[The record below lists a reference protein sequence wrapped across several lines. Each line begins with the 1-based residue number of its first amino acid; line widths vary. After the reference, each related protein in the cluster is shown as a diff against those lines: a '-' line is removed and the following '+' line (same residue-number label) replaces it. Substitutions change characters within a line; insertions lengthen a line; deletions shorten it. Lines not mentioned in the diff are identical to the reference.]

1 MRLRC
6 LLFLSLYSSVKSE
19 RTVWAIGDS
28 WALGG
33 ASSIV
38 TATAGCPGST
48 TVVNGGIPG
57 NTARAFASSV
67 LAQMSPP
74 AGVTHVWLSIGGA
87 DMLQSCSNSATVYS
101 DTRTILADL
110 ERMMPGVPILVTGY
124 AYGQA
129 NNRAGCILN
138 SNSLSEVDVFLSGLA
153 SAVTSS
159 AAVTFV
165 DVCSRPLP

>member
-1 MRLRC
+1 
-6 LLFLSLYSSVKSE
+6 
-19 RTVWAIGDS
+19 
-28 WALGG
+28 
-33 ASSIV
+33 
-38 TATAGCPGST
+38 
-48 TVVNGGIPG
+48 
-57 NTARAFASSV
+57 
-67 LAQMSPP
+67 MSPP
-74 AGVTHVWLSIGGA
+74 SGVTHVWLSTGAIDVFLSCANSAPVYA
-87 DMLQSCSNSATVYS
+87 DM
-101 DTRTILADL
+101 RTILADL